1 MNPETHSCDCGYTW
15 RHGHSGTHLCGP
27 QYRATIERQEQEV
40 LKLHRDLAAEKLR
53 ADQGW
58 HRYEAANSR
67 KNELEAERANWAQE
81 IVALKASMPA
91 DENAQPVIM
100 SEDDAEQLARSKWTV
115 KQWYEHVGAWEN
127 AQGEVC
133 FGSVMALGA
142 MLKLMAK
149 ARNSAA
155 PLEQQEA
162 IDELIETHRI
172 LLVPEYE
179 GGFHAMVYRDEAT
192 PLSNFHATTVRAAV
206 EGAINEAKTKD

>member
-1 MNPETHSCDCGYTW
+1 MDTDQAREFLIKFMEENFTDTTYHRYILA
-15 RHGHSGTHLCGP
+15 GTERGGLAGDFAW
-27 QYRATIERQEQEV
+27 QIATAINDVQLASAATIERQ
-40 LKLHRDLAAEKLR
+40 
-53 ADQGW
+53 
-58 HRYEAANSR
+58 
-67 KNELEAERANWAQE
+67 AQE
-81 IVALKASMPA
+81 IAALKAAMSA
-91 DENAQPVIM
+91 DENAQPIIM

-149 ARNSAA
+149 ARNSVA